1 MSFRVCRTFPVALLL
16 FTIGFPGIA
25 RGQLAK
31 VETQDLR
38 IVYVDHTESFLVP
51 FATQTFEN
59 SFKFHKSLFDFHP
72 KERPTVLL
80 VDFMDWGNA
89 SAGSVPHNNVQVQ
102 IAPLSYLFET
112 LSAHERLTMLA
123 NHELVHVATMDRAT
137 GADLFFRK
145 LFAGKVNPIAEQ
157 PESVLY
163 FYLTS
168 PRVAVPRWY
177 LEGIAVFVET
187 WMGGGIGR
195 AQSGYDEMVFRAMV
209 RDNSRFYDPLGL
221 VSEGTKIDFQVEA
234 NSYLYGTRF
243 MTWLAYQ
250 YSPEQLIEWVSRRPG
265 SRAYYSAQ
273 FRQVFGK
280 SLEQAWAD
288 WIAFERDFQLKNL
301 DAVRK
306 YPITKSTDLSGR
318 ALGSISRAYYDAESG
333 TLYAALN
340 YPGQVAH
347 VGAISTKT
355 GVVDHLVDI
364 KGPKIYQVA
373 SLAADLPGRA
383 LYYTTDNGAY
393 RDLVKFDLATGKKR
407 VLQNDVRIGDLAMNR
422 ADRSIWGIRHLLG
435 IASIVRMTPPY
446 TDWTRLVSLP
456 YGTVAYDLDISPD
469 GTMMAAS
476 FGEVSGK
483 QTVRVLRTESVL
495 KGDLTTPIAEFD
507 FGGFTVPNSFV
518 FSPDGRYLYGSSYF
532 TGVSNIFRY
541 EIATKQLEAVTNA
554 ETGFFRPIPLG
565 GDELIAFRYTGEGF
579 IPVRLTAVPL
589 KDAGSITFLG
599 EQTIAK
605 HPILKS
611 WQVGSPQDV
620 DYDALPKTQG
630 PYHLGGG
637 LKLESIYPIVQGYKN
652 AEGIGVRTD
661 FSDPLR
667 LNHASL
673 SFAFTPDE
681 SLPTQEKFHVA
692 GEYRRYDWEARGVW
706 NYADFYDLFGPTKTS
721 RKGYTVGVAHTRTL
735 IFDEPKRLTLR
746 LDAEAAGELDRL
758 PEYQNIPV
766 AVDRMISFNADL
778 SYTFVRSSLGHVDDE
793 KGMTAELVMENDRV
807 NGEFFTRVRG
817 SYDFGIALPIGHSSI
832 WVRSAAG
839 FSPQSADE
847 PFANFFFGG
856 FGNNYVDHQNE
867 KRYRE
872 YYSFPGTEL
881 NAIGG
886 RNFVR
891 SILEWNLP
899 PVRFSHA
906 GTPGAYLSWIR
917 PAVFVGGL
925 ATNLDLDR
933 LQRKALTAGGQLDF
947 RFTILS
953 ALDLTLSAGGAVA
966 VESNRPTRREA
977 MVSLRVL
984 R

>member
-1 MSFRVCRTFPVALLL
+1 MSQWFYRATPVALVLAL
-16 FTIGFPGIA
+16 VCPRIA
-25 RGQLAK
+25 AAQLAK

-38 IVYVDHTESFLVP
+38 IVYVNPTESFLVP

-59 SFKFHKSLFDFHP
+59 SYRFHKRLFDFQP

-80 VDFMDWGNA
+80 VDFMDYGNA
-89 SAGSVPHNNVQVQ
+89 SAGSVPRNNVQVQ
-102 IAPLSYLFET
+102 IAPLSFVFET

-123 NHELVHVATMDRAT
+123 NHELVHVATMDKGT

-243 MTWLAYQ
+243 MTYLAYQ
-250 YSPEQLIEWVSRRPG
+250 YSPEKLIEWVSRRPG

-288 WIAFERDFQLKNL
+288 WIAFEREFQRQNL
-301 DAVRK
+301 EAVRK
-306 YPITKSTDLSGR
+306 YPITKSTDLSPR
-318 ALGSISRAYYDAESG
+318 ALGSISRSYYDPESG

-355 GVVDHLVDI
+355 GAVQHLVDI

-373 SLAADLPGRA
+373 SLAADIPGRA

-393 RDLVKFDLATGKKR
+393 RDLVKFDLATGKKHE
-407 VLQNDVRIGDLAMNR
+407 LLKDVRIGDLAMNR
-422 ADRSIWGIRHLLG
+422 ADRSLWGIRHLLG

-446 TDWTRLVSLP
+446 TDWTRVVSLP

-469 GTMMAAS
+469 GTMLAAS

-483 QTVRVLRTESVL
+483 QSVRVLRTESVL
-495 KGDLTTPIAEFD
+495 KGDLTPIAEFD

-541 EIATKQLEAVTNA
+541 EIATKELEAVTNA

-579 IPVRLTAVPL
+579 IPVRMTVQPL

-599 EQTIAK
+599 ERTIAK
-605 HPILKS
+605 HPELKS
-611 WQVGSPQDV
+611 WQVGSPQSV
-620 DYDALPKTQG
+620 DYDTLPKTQG
-630 PYHLGGG
+630 TYHLGGG
-637 LKLESIYPIVQGYKN
+637 LKLESLYPIVQGYKN
-652 AEGIGVRTD
+652 AEGIGVRAD

-667 LNHASL
+667 LNHANL
-673 SFAFTPDE
+673 SFSFSPDE
-681 SLPTQEKFHVA
+681 SLPTQEKFHA
-692 GEYRRYDWEARGVW
+692 AAEYRRYDWEARGVW

-721 RKGYTVGVAHTRTL
+721 RKGYTVSLAHTRTL
-735 IFDEPKRLTLR
+735 IFDEPKRLNLR
-746 LDAEAAGELDRL
+746 LEAEAAGELDRL

-766 AVDRMISFNADL
+766 VVDHMISLNADL

-793 KGMTAELVMENDRV
+793 KGLTAGLVMENDRV
-807 NGEFFTRVRG
+807 NGEFFTRVHG
-817 SYDFGIALPIGHSSI
+817 TWDVGIALPISHSSI

-839 FSPQSADE
+839 FSPQSPDE

-891 SILEWNLP
+891 SMVEWNLP

-906 GTPGAYLSWIR
+906 GTPGAYMSWIR

-925 ATNLDLDR
+925 VTNLDQDLA
-933 LQRKALTAGGQLDF
+933 QRKLLTAGGQLDF

-966 VESNRPTRREA
+966 VESGQPTRREA
-977 MVSLRVL
+977 MISLRVL